1 MLIEEL
7 QAKLRSMQTWGEALA
22 QDRAQLQAQLAN
34 VGEMHSLLIDK
45 TAMLEGECRLLRQG
59 NVALVAQN
67 KSLRGAFG
75 GGDYEQ
81 ERNPIPSVGD
91 DVHIPEDMM
100 RPAQGPEAERTKETI
115 AMMLHP
121 KDDLITRQSREWL
134 DGLKRNKAAQSQA
147 EKQQD
152 MRDDWWLRMPD
163 QGTPSEPITPVDH
176 DLIKTD
182 MQDMAGSIFGFIASF
197 NQDAIDAGLPIFAGE
212 IVCIIHDETMTVRI
226 AKD

>member
-121 KDDLITRQSREWL
+121 KDD
-134 DGLKRNKAAQSQA
+134 KNAAQSQA
-147 EKQQD
+147 KKQQD
-152 MRDDWWLRMPD
+152 MRDDWWMRLPD
-163 QGTPSEPITPVDH
+163 QIDEPVIEDDIISVPSGALDDLANPIF
-176 DLIKTD
+176 
-182 MQDMAGSIFGFIASF
+182 SFIATF
-197 NQDAIDAGLPIFAGE
+197 NTNALEQGVPLFHGE
-212 IVCIIHDETMTVRI
+212 ITRTESRDEGYSRRMTVRI
-226 AKD
+226 SKD

>member
-59 NVALVAQN
+59 NVALVAQI

-121 KDDLITRQSREWL
+121 GDDPITRHSREWL
-134 DGLKRNKAAQSQA
+134 DAYKGVIQDWYNAGLKRNKAAQSQ
-147 EKQQD
+147 D
-152 MRDDWWLRMPD
+152 
-163 QGTPSEPITPVDH
+163 EPVMPVDQTAS
-176 DLIKTD
+176 KTTL
-182 MQDMAGSIFGFIASF
+182 
-197 NQDAIDAGLPIFAGE
+197 NKDAVDAGLPIFSGKIECHISKYDA
-212 IVCIIHDETMTVRI
+212 HMTVRI
-226 AKD
+226 SKD